1 MPPSGTI
8 NSPRMSTVSPNPA
21 SAESIP
27 KPPIDPELPA
37 PLSMGDVMRI
47 PMMRRL
53 WYAQVVSVFGDFLA
67 LFAVISILTF
77 KLHATAQQVTGVQIA
92 YMLPIAILG
101 ILAGVFV
108 DRWPLKPTM
117 VSSDSI
123 RAGLCLLLLAAHQVW
138 HFYAIL
144 AAISVVSSFFGPAQ
158 GVAIRSAVP
167 LHGLRSANALMQQ
180 VMFGMRI
187 VGPAIAAFMVA
198 YLGAASCYIFD
209 SVSFVGSASLIA
221 SVVFLRPAKTAPKP
235 AVPGAENTSAIGKIW
250 LDMKQ
255 GISFIVHHA
264 ALLFVILAMAAGMFV
279 IGCFGP
285 LIAIYVRDSLH
296 ASTKMF
302 GIVSP
307 MIGLGMLLGINGL
320 NTFGK
325 KLSNT
330 LLVYTGFCGIAI
342 GLVIL
347 TLLPHV
353 WSTLVGNFII
363 GISVAAIIVPAQT
376 LFQQATPPELMGR
389 VGSTFMSIIFAAQIA
404 GLVLSGVLTQHMGV
418 RKVFALCAAML
429 VVLIAVGKLW
439 MEPKKATA

>member
-1 MPPSGTI
+1 
-8 NSPRMSTVSPNPA
+8 MSTTSPNPA
-21 SAESIP
+21 PAESIP

-53 WYAQVVSVFGDFLA
+53 WYAQTISVFGDFLA
-67 LFAVISILTF
+67 LFAVIAILTF
-77 KLHATAQQVTGVQIA
+77 KFSATAQQVTGIQIA

-117 VSSDSI
+117 VASDSI
-123 RAGLCLLLLAAHQVW
+123 RAALCLLLIFATQIW

-144 AAISVVSSFFGPAQ
+144 AAISVVSSFFSPAQ

-167 LHGLRSANALMQQ
+167 MHGLRSANALMQQ

-187 VGPAIAAFMVA
+187 IGPAIAAFMVA
-198 YLGAASCYIFD
+198 YAGPKSCYIFD
-209 SVSFVGSASLIA
+209 SISFVASACLIA
-221 SVVFLRPAKTAPKP
+221 SVALVRTAPKP
-235 AVPGAENTSAIGKIW
+235 AETQAEDASAIGKVW

-255 GISFIVHHA
+255 GISFIIHHA

-307 MIGLGMLLGINGL
+307 MIGLGMLLGVNSL
-320 NTFGK
+320 NTLGK

-330 LLVYTGFCGIAI
+330 LLVYSGLCGIAV

-347 TLLPHV
+347 TLLPHI

-363 GISVAAIIVPAQT
+363 GIAVAAIIVPAQT

-389 VGSTFMSIIFAAQIA
+389 VGSTFMSIIFAAQIS

-418 RKVFALCAAML
+418 RRVFALCAVML
-429 VVLIAVGKLW
+429 VILIAVGKLW
-439 MEPKKATA
+439 MEPKPVKA

>member
-1 MPPSGTI
+1 
-8 NSPRMSTVSPNPA
+8 MSTTSSNPA
-21 SAESIP
+21 PAESIP
-27 KPPIDPELPA
+27 APIIDPELPA

-53 WYAQVVSVFGDFLA
+53 WYAQVISVFGDFLA

-92 YMLPIAILG
+92 YMLPIAVLG

-123 RAGLCLLLLAAHQVW
+123 RAGLCLLLLAATQIW
-138 HFYAIL
+138 HFYAVL
-144 AAISVVSSFFGPAQ
+144 AAISIVSSFFSPAQ

-187 VGPAIAAFMVA
+187 IGPAIAAFMVA
-198 YLGAASCYIFD
+198 YLGASSCYILD
-209 SVSFVGSASLIA
+209 SVSFVGSACLIA
-221 SVVFLRPAKTAPKP
+221 SVVFLKSEKASKP
-235 AVPGAENTSAIGKIW
+235 AATTGEDTSAIGKIW

-255 GISFIVHHA
+255 GISFILHHA
-264 ALLFVILAMAAGMFV
+264 ALFFVILAMAAGMFV

-307 MIGLGMLLGINGL
+307 MIGLGMLLGVNGL
-320 NTFGK
+320 NILGK

-330 LLVYTGFCGIAI
+330 LLVYSGLCGIAV

-347 TLLPHV
+347 TLLPHI

-363 GISVAAIIVPAQT
+363 GIAVAAIIVPAQT

-389 VGSTFMSIIFAAQIA
+389 VGSTFMSIIFAAQIS

-418 RKVFALCAAML
+418 RRVFALCAVML
-429 VVLIAVGKLW
+429 IVLIAVGKLW
-439 MEPKKATA
+439 MEPKPATA

>member
-1 MPPSGTI
+1 
-8 NSPRMSTVSPNPA
+8 MSTTSPNPTA
-21 SAESIP
+21 SAST
-27 KPPIDPELPA
+27 IDPELPA

-123 RAGLCLLLLAAHQVW
+123 RAGLCLLLLAAHQIW

-187 VGPAIAAFMVA
+187 IGPAIAAFMVA
-198 YLGAASCYIFD
+198 YLGAASCYVLD
-209 SVSFVGSASLIA
+209 SVSFIGSACLIA
-221 SVVFLRPAKTAPKP
+221 SVVFLKPEKP
-235 AVPGAENTSAIGKIW
+235 APNPAISAPEDISAIGKIW

-330 LLVYTGFCGIAI
+330 LLVYSGLCGIAT

-347 TLLPHV
+347 TLLPHI

-363 GISVAAIIVPAQT
+363 GFSVAGIIVPSQT

-389 VGSTFMSIIFAAQIA
+389 VGSTFMSIIFTAQIS
-404 GLVLSGVLTQHMGV
+404 GLILSGLLTQYIGV
-418 RKVFALCAAML
+418 RQVFALCAVML
-429 VVLIAVGKLW
+429 VILITVGKLW
-439 MEPKKATA
+439 MEPKGASEATV

>member
-1 MPPSGTI
+1 
-8 NSPRMSTVSPNPA
+8 MSTTSPNPA
-21 SAESIP
+21 AAESIP

-53 WYAQVVSVFGDFLA
+53 WYAQTISVFGDFLA

-92 YMLPIAILG
+92 YMLPIAVLG

-117 VSSDSI
+117 VSSDGI
-123 RAGLCLLLLAAHQVW
+123 RAALCLLLLVATRIW
-138 HFYAIL
+138 HYYAIL
-144 AAISVVSSFFGPAQ
+144 AAISVVSSFFQPAQ
-158 GVAIRSAVP
+158 GVAVRSAVP
-167 LHGLRSANALMQQ
+167 LHGLRSANALIQQ

-187 VGPAIAAFMVA
+187 IGPAIAAFMVA
-198 YLGAASCYIFD
+198 YLGAASCYVLD
-209 SVSFVGSASLIA
+209 SASFIGSACLIGSL
-221 SVVFLRPAKTAPKP
+221 VFLKPEKAAPKP
-235 AVPGAENTSAIGKIW
+235 ATSTAENTSAIGKIW

-330 LLVYTGFCGIAI
+330 LLVYSGLCGIAI

-363 GISVAAIIVPAQT
+363 GMAVAGIIVPAQT

-389 VGSTFMSIIFAAQIA
+389 VGSTFMSIVFAAQIS
-404 GLVLSGVLTQHMGV
+404 GLVLSGILTQHMGV
-418 RKVFALCAAML
+418 RGVFALCAVML
-429 VVLIAVGKLW
+429 VVLMAVGKLW
-439 MEPKKATA
+439 MEPKKVAA

>member
-1 MPPSGTI
+1 
-8 NSPRMSTVSPNPA
+8 MSTTSTNPA
-21 SAESIP
+21 PAST
-27 KPPIDPELPA
+27 IDPELPEL
-37 PLSMGDVMRI
+37 LSMGDVLRI

-53 WYAQVVSVFGDFLA
+53 WYAQIISVFGDFLA

-77 KLHATAQQVTGVQIA
+77 KLHANAQQVTGVQIA
-92 YMLPIAILG
+92 YMFPIAVLG

-198 YLGAASCYIFD
+198 YLGPASCYILD
-209 SVSFVGSASLIA
+209 SVSFIASASLIA
-221 SVVFLRPAKTAPKP
+221 SVVFLQSEKAAPNPAGSAPEDIS
-235 AVPGAENTSAIGKIW
+235 AVGKVW

-255 GISFIVHHA
+255 GINFIVHHA

-279 IGCFGP
+279 LGCFAP

-330 LLVYTGFCGIAI
+330 LLVYSGLCGIAI

-347 TLLPHV
+347 TLLPHI

-363 GISVAAIIVPAQT
+363 GFSVAGIIVPSQT

-389 VGSTFMSIIFAAQIA
+389 VGSTFMSIIFTAQIS
-404 GLVLSGVLTQHMGV
+404 GLILSGLLTRYIGV
-418 RKVFALCAAML
+418 RQVFALCAVML
-429 VVLIAVGKLW
+429 VVLITVGKLW
-439 MEPKKATA
+439 MEPKPVAEVAA

>member
-1 MPPSGTI
+1 
-8 NSPRMSTVSPNPA
+8 MSTTSPNPA
-21 SAESIP
+21 PAESIP

-53 WYAQVVSVFGDFLA
+53 WYAQVISVFGDFLA
-67 LFAVISILTF
+67 LFAVIAILTF
-77 KLHATAQQVTGVQIA
+77 KLHGNAQQITGVQIA
-92 YMLPIAILG
+92 YMLPIAVLG
-101 ILAGVFV
+101 IMAGVFV

-123 RAGLCLLLLAAHQVW
+123 RALLVLLLIFAHKPW
-138 HFYAIL
+138 HFYAVL

-158 GVAIRSAVP
+158 GIAVRSAVP
-167 LHGLRSANALMQQ
+167 LHGLRSANALLQQ

-187 VGPAIAAFMVA
+187 IGPAISAFMVA
-198 YLGAASCYIFD
+198 YLGAASCYVLD
-209 SVSFVGSASLIA
+209 SVSFVGSACIIA
-221 SVVFLRPAKTAPKP
+221 SLVFLKPEKP
-235 AVPGAENTSAIGKIW
+235 APMPASPVAVNTSALGKIW
-250 LDMKQ
+250 LEMKQ
-255 GISFIVHHA
+255 GISFIVRHA

-330 LLVYTGFCGIAI
+330 RLVYSGLCGIAI
-342 GLVIL
+342 GLVVL

-363 GISVAAIIVPAQT
+363 GSSVAAIIVPAQT

-389 VGSTFMSIIFAAQIA
+389 VGSTFMSIVFAAQIA
-404 GLVLSGVLTQHMGV
+404 GLVLSGILTQHIGV
-418 RKVFALCAAML
+418 RQVFALCAAML
-429 VVLIAVGKLW
+429 IVLIVVGKLW
-439 MEPKKATA
+439 MEPKNQPASA

>member
-1 MPPSGTI
+1 
-8 NSPRMSTVSPNPA
+8 
-21 SAESIP
+21 
-27 KPPIDPELPA
+27 
-37 PLSMGDVMRI
+37 MRI

-53 WYAQVVSVFGDFLA
+53 WYAQTISVFGDFLA

-117 VSSDSI
+117 VLSDSI
-123 RAGLCLLLLAAHQVW
+123 RAVLCLLLLAAHQIW

-144 AAISVVSSFFGPAQ
+144 AAISVVSSFFSPAQ

-167 LHGLRSANALMQQ
+167 LHGLRSANALIQQ

-187 VGPAIAAFMVA
+187 IGPAIAAFMVA
-198 YLGAASCYIFD
+198 YLGAASCYVLD
-209 SVSFVGSASLIA
+209 SVSFVASACLIA
-221 SVVFLRPAKTAPKP
+221 SVALVRTAPKP
-235 AVPGAENTSAIGKIW
+235 EAHAAENTSAIGKIW

-330 LLVYTGFCGIAI
+330 LLVYSGLCGIAI

-363 GISVAAIIVPAQT
+363 GMAVAGIIVPAQT

-389 VGSTFMSIIFAAQIA
+389 VGSTFMSIVFAAQIS
-404 GLVLSGVLTQHMGV
+404 GLVLSGILTQHIGV
-418 RKVFALCAAML
+418 RQVFALCAVML
-429 VVLIAVGKLW
+429 VILIAVGKLW

>member
-1 MPPSGTI
+1 
-8 NSPRMSTVSPNPA
+8 MSTATQPV
-21 SAESIP
+21 
-27 KPPIDPELPA
+27 IDPELPQ
-37 PLSMGDVMRI
+37 PMSMGAVLRI
-47 PMMRRL
+47 SMMRRL
-53 WYAQVVSVFGDFLA
+53 WYAQIISVFGDFLA
-67 LFAVISILTF
+67 LFAVIGVLTF
-77 KLHATAQQVTGVQIA
+77 KLHATPQQVTGVSIA
-92 YMLPIAILG
+92 YMLPIAVLG
-101 ILAGVFV
+101 VIAGVFV
-108 DRWPLKPTM
+108 DRWPTKPTM
-117 VSSDSI
+117 VSSDSL
-123 RAGLCLLLLAAHQVW
+123 RAVLVLLLLFAHQTW

-144 AAISVVSSFFGPAQ
+144 AGISVVSSFFGPAQ

-187 VGPAIAAFMVA
+187 IGPAIAAFMVA
-198 YLGAASCYIFD
+198 YLTAASCYVLD
-209 SVSFVGSASLIA
+209 SVSFIGSACLIA
-221 SVVFLRPAKTAPKP
+221 SVVFLKPEKP
-235 AVPGAENTSAIGKIW
+235 APNPAIPAPEDISAIGKIW

-302 GIVSP
+302 GVVSP
-307 MIGLGMLLGINGL
+307 MIGLGMLIGINAL

-330 LLVYTGFCGIAI
+330 LLVYCGLCGIAA
-342 GLVIL
+342 GLIIL

-353 WSTLVGNFII
+353 WSTLIGNFII
-363 GISVAAIIVPAQT
+363 GMSVGGIIVPAQT
-376 LFQQATPPELMGR
+376 LFQQATPPALMGR

-418 RKVFALCAAML
+418 RRVFALCAVML
-429 VVLIAVGKLW
+429 MGLIAVGKLW
-439 MEPKKATA
+439 MEPKPVKAAAA

>member
-1 MPPSGTI
+1 
-8 NSPRMSTVSPNPA
+8 MSTTSPNPA
-21 SAESIP
+21 PAESIP
-27 KPPIDPELPA
+27 KPSIDPEMPA
-37 PLSMGDVMRI
+37 PLSMGAVMRI

-53 WYAQVVSVFGDFLA
+53 WYAQTISVFGDFLA

-77 KLHATAQQVTGVQIA
+77 KLHATAQQVTGIQIA
-92 YMLPIAILG
+92 YMLPIAVLG

-117 VSSDSI
+117 VASDSI
-123 RAGLCLLLLAAHQVW
+123 RAALCLLLLLATQVW
-138 HFYAIL
+138 HYYAIL

-158 GVAIRSAVP
+158 GIAVRSAVP
-167 LHGLRSANALMQQ
+167 LHGLRSANALLQQ

-187 VGPAIAAFMVA
+187 IGPAIAAFMVA
-198 YLGAASCYIFD
+198 YLGSASCYILD
-209 SVSFVGSASLIA
+209 SASFVGSACIIA
-221 SVVFLRPAKTAPKP
+221 SLVFLKPEKP
-235 AVPGAENTSAIGKIW
+235 APMPASPVEVNTSALGKIW

-255 GISFIVHHA
+255 GISFIFHHA

-320 NTFGK
+320 NTIGK

-330 LLVYTGFCGIAI
+330 LLVYSGLGGIAI

-347 TLLPHV
+347 TLLPHI

-363 GISVAAIIVPAQT
+363 GFAVAAIIVPAQT

-389 VGSTFMSIIFAAQIA
+389 VGSTFMSIIFAAQIS
-404 GLVLSGVLTQHMGV
+404 GLILSGFLTHYIGV
-418 RKVFALCAAML
+418 RRVFALCAVML
-429 VVLIAVGKLW
+429 IILMAVGKLW
-439 MEPKKATA
+439 MEPKKSTAA

>member
-1 MPPSGTI
+1 MF
-8 NSPRMSTVSPNPA
+8 NSCSSRPWWI
-21 SAESIP
+21 IP
-27 KPPIDPELPA
+27 IRWA
-37 PLSMGDVMRI
+37 
-47 PMMRRL
+47 RR
-53 WYAQVVSVFGDFLA
+53 
-67 LFAVISILTF
+67 
-77 KLHATAQQVTGVQIA
+77 
-92 YMLPIAILG
+92 
-101 ILAGVFV
+101 
-108 DRWPLKPTM
+108 
-117 VSSDSI
+117 
-123 RAGLCLLLLAAHQVW
+123 
-138 HFYAIL
+138 
-144 AAISVVSSFFGPAQ
+144 
-158 GVAIRSAVP
+158 
-167 LHGLRSANALMQQ
+167 
-180 VMFGMRI
+180 
-187 VGPAIAAFMVA
+187 
-198 YLGAASCYIFD
+198 
-209 SVSFVGSASLIA
+209 
-221 SVVFLRPAKTAPKP
+221 
-235 AVPGAENTSAIGKIW
+235 ETSAKIW

-330 LLVYTGFCGIAI
+330 LLVYSGLCGIAI

-347 TLLPHV
+347 TLLPHI

-363 GISVAAIIVPAQT
+363 GFAVAGIIVPSQT

-389 VGSTFMSIIFAAQIA
+389 VGSTFMSIIFTAQIS
-404 GLVLSGVLTQHMGV
+404 GLVLSGILTQHIGV
-418 RKVFALCAAML
+418 REVFALCALML
-429 VVLIAVGKLW
+429 VVLMAVGKLW

>member
-1 MPPSGTI
+1 
-8 NSPRMSTVSPNPA
+8 
-21 SAESIP
+21 
-27 KPPIDPELPA
+27 
-37 PLSMGDVMRI
+37 MGDVMRI

-92 YMLPIAILG
+92 YMLPIAVLG
-101 ILAGVFV
+101 VLAGVFV

-123 RAGLCLLLLAAHQVW
+123 RAALCLLLLAAHQIW

-144 AAISVVSSFFGPAQ
+144 AAISVVSSFFTPAQ

-167 LHGLRSANALMQQ
+167 LHGLRSANAMMQQ

-187 VGPAIAAFMVA
+187 IGPAIAAFMVA
-198 YLGAASCYIFD
+198 YLGEKSCYVLD
-209 SVSFVGSASLIA
+209 SVSFVGSACLIA
-221 SVVFLRPAKTAPKP
+221 SVVFIKPGKPTPNPAAAP
-235 AVPGAENTSAIGKIW
+235 ATQSTSAIGKIW

-330 LLVYTGFCGIAI
+330 LLVYSGLCGIAV

-363 GISVAAIIVPAQT
+363 GIAVAAIIVPAQT
-376 LFQQATPPELMGR
+376 LFQQATPPELLGR
-389 VGSTFMSIIFAAQIA
+389 VGSTFMSIIFAAQIS
-404 GLVLSGVLTQHMGV
+404 GLVLSGILTQHIGV
-418 RKVFALCAAML
+418 RQVFALCALML
-429 VVLIAVGKLW
+429 VVLMAVGKLW
-439 MEPKKATA
+439 MEPKKAPA

>member
-1 MPPSGTI
+1 MNT
-8 NSPRMSTVSPNPA
+8 TSPNPA
-21 SAESIP
+21 PAESIP
-27 KPPIDPELPA
+27 TPPIDPELPA
-37 PLSMGDVMRI
+37 PLTMSDVMRI

-53 WYAQVVSVFGDFLA
+53 WYAQTISVFGDFLA
-67 LFAVISILTF
+67 LFAVIAILTF
-77 KLHATAQQVTGVQIA
+77 KLHANAQQITGVQIA

-101 ILAGVFV
+101 VLAGVFV

-117 VSSDSI
+117 VASDSI
-123 RAGLCLLLLAAHQVW
+123 RAALCLLLLFANQIW
-138 HFYAIL
+138 HFYLIL
-144 AAISVVSSFFGPAQ
+144 AAISIFSSFFSPAQ

-167 LHGLRSANALMQQ
+167 LHGLRSANALIQQ

-198 YLGAASCYIFD
+198 YAGPRSCYIAD
-209 SVSFVGSASLIA
+209 SISFVASACLIGS
-221 SVVFLRPAKTAPKP
+221 VTFLQAGPKP
-235 AVPGAENTSAIGKIW
+235 AAIHAEDVSAIHKIW

-255 GISFIVHHA
+255 GFSFIFHHA
-264 ALLFVILAMAAGMFV
+264 ALFFVILAMAAGMFV

-307 MIGLGMLLGINGL
+307 MIGLGMLLGVNWL

-330 LLVYTGFCGIAI
+330 LLVYFGLIGIAV
-342 GLVIL
+342 GLIIL

-363 GISVAAIIVPAQT
+363 GIAVGCIIVPAQT

-389 VGSTFMSIIFAAQIA
+389 VGSTFISIVFGAQIA
-404 GLVLSGVLTQHMGV
+404 GLVLSGIVTEYIGVQQVFKYCAVLLIV
-418 RKVFALCAAML
+418 LAA
-429 VVLIAVGKLW
+429 AGKLW
-439 MEPKKATA
+439 MEPKPQPAPATP

>member
-1 MPPSGTI
+1 
-8 NSPRMSTVSPNPA
+8 MSTTSPNPTA
-21 SAESIP
+21 PVST
-27 KPPIDPELPA
+27 IDPELPA

-123 RAGLCLLLLAAHQVW
+123 RAGLCLLLLAAHQIW

-187 VGPAIAAFMVA
+187 IGPAIAAFMVA
-198 YLGAASCYIFD
+198 YLGAASCYVLD
-209 SVSFVGSASLIA
+209 SVSFIGSACLIA
-221 SVVFLRPAKTAPKP
+221 SVVFLKPEKRAPNPAISAP
-235 AVPGAENTSAIGKIW
+235 EDISAIGKIW

-320 NTFGK
+320 NAFGK

-330 LLVYTGFCGIAI
+330 LLVYSGLCGIAV

-363 GISVAAIIVPAQT
+363 GTSVAAIIVPAQT

-389 VGSTFMSIIFAAQIA
+389 VGSTFMSIIFTAQIS
-404 GLVLSGVLTQHMGV
+404 GLVLSGLLTQYIGV
-418 RKVFALCAAML
+418 RQVFALCAVML
-429 VVLIAVGKLW
+429 VALITVGKLW
-439 MEPKKATA
+439 MEPKGVAEATA